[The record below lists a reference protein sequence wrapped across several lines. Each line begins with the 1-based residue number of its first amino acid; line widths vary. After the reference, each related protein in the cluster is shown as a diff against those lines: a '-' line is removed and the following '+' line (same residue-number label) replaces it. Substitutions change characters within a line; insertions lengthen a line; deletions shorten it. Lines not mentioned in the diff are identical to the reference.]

1 MVGSMDRVGAAGD
14 NAATGSF
21 FSLFHKNVLNRQ
33 TWAPAKN
40 SASPST
46 NGTRVELL
54 RVVAKRDDWSMS
66 DDRGQLRAT
75 FDSAADLYQHARPEY
90 PEAVA
95 RRVGRDRWT
104 ECG

>member
-40 SASPST
+40 SASPSM
-46 NGTRVELL
+46 NRTR
-54 RVVAKRDDWSMS
+54 
-66 DDRGQLRAT
+66 
-75 FDSAADLYQHARPEY
+75 
-90 PEAVA
+90 
-95 RRVGRDRWT
+95 
-104 ECG
+104 C